1 MSTDTNKKVNASRS
15 PSIFGFVQQDKPVNR
30 LSRSSTRSRSRSL
43 SHTRSRSR
51 SPSHT
56 RTRSPFH
63 SLFGNEQQKQA
74 PIRVQVNQN
83 NNVQPDDAEVDDSK
97 VVGIGYYGRLD
108 KLLKLDKGNTNGP
121 KIESYKAIVP
131 NYKYMRATDGKEA
144 AAYYSYGDSM
154 TVGVIIPGDGLNLR
168 PIFRD
173 SLKNLLRKCDA
184 KEFGVMVLRPG
195 QQHKFDKPH
204 ISPTPGRYGRTV
216 VKATRTDNG
225 EQIDL
230 YMYYKSNDTIVAS
243 KPSVHSRKVGTVRPH
258 ISQKGLDRP
267 HISQKKMSPPSMLPL
282 KQLLNDPRYVKL
294 PTSGSSSGS
303 TSGSS
308 RMRTTS
314 NLKSSKNGVRVSKSR
329 VRRNESTQ
337 NFTLD

>member
-1 MSTDTNKKVNASRS
+1 MSTGTNKKVNASRS
-15 PSIFGFVQQDKPVNR
+15 RSLSRSPSSSSIFGIVQQDTPVNR
-30 LSRSSTRSRSRSL
+30 RSRSSTRSRSNYP
-43 SHTRSRSR
+43 SR
-51 SPSHT
+51 T
-56 RTRSPFH
+56 RTRTRDPFH
-63 SLFGNEQQKQA
+63 LVFGNEEKEKQV
-74 PIRVQVNQN
+74 PTRVQDNQN
-83 NNVQPDDAEVDDSK
+83 VHVQFNDSEVDDSE

-108 KLLKLDKGNTNGP
+108 KLLKLDPTKREAYNAGP
-121 KIESYKAIVP
+121 QIASYKAIVP

-154 TVGVIIPGDGLNLR
+154 TVGVIVPGNK
-168 PIFRD
+168 
-173 SLKNLLRKCDA
+173 SLKKLLRKCDA
-184 KEFGVMVLRPG
+184 MEFGVMVHRPG
-195 QQHKFDKPH
+195 QKEKFDQPH

-216 VKATRTDNG
+216 VKANRTDNG

-243 KPSVHSRKVGTVRPH
+243 KPSVHSRKVGTVRPN